1 MSEIVNGM
9 KDCRCRGQMLEQRV
23 RELEARLEATARVL
37 FKTANYNKNFREAL
51 LDHLFSKKIS
61 RKELIDRA
69 NDAEQ
74 HQRDKDNYYTKFAV
88 AIESE
93 LEKMEG
99 KNDVRD

>member
-1 MSEIVNGM
+1 MSEMTDG
-9 KDCRCRGQMLEQRV
+9 KKGCRCREQMLEQRV

-37 FKTANYNKNFREAL
+37 FKMASYNKNFRDVL
-51 LDHLFSKKIS
+51 LDHLFGKKIS
-61 RKELIDRA
+61 RKELIGRV

-93 LEKMEG
+93 LEKMEDE
-99 KNDVRD
+99 KR

>member
-1 MSEIVNGM
+1 MCEMTDGKKS
-9 KDCRCRGQMLEQRV
+9 CRCRGQMLEQRV

-37 FKTANYNKNFREAL
+37 FKMANYNKNFRDAL

-93 LEKMEG
+93 LEKMEV
-99 KNDVRD
+99 KENER